1 MSPSAQASAAQVS
14 TDMARASERQP
25 SAPPPDEAP
34 ATAAT
39 AGLASDAAWSAISA
53 NTLLAVIGGILA
65 LLGSVIVALLIYTLD
80 TVNDRFAAINDR
92 FAAIDHRFTTLEN
105 KMEARFAALE
115 EDQDE
120 IVRTLAVLV
129 AILNLREEVDA
140 ALAGEIIGADTLDS
154 NGEPHR
160 P

>member
-1 MSPSAQASAAQVS
+1 MAQAP
-14 TDMARASERQP
+14 ERQP

-39 AGLASDAAWSAISA
+39 AGLTSDAAWSAISA

-65 LLGSVIVALLIYTLD
+65 LLGSAIVALLIYTLD
-80 TVNDRFAAINDR
+80 TVNDRFAAI
-92 FAAIDHRFTTLEN
+92 DHRFTTLEN
-105 KMEARFAALE
+105 RMEARFAAVDARFAALE
-115 EDQDE
+115 EDQEE
-120 IVRTLAVLV
+120 IGRTLAALV

-140 ALAGEIIGADTLDS
+140 ALAGEIIGAGTVDS

>member
-1 MSPSAQASAAQVS
+1 MAQ
-14 TDMARASERQP
+14 ASERQP

-80 TVNDRFAAINDR
+80 TVNDRFAAI
-92 FAAIDHRFTTLEN
+92 DHRFTTLEN

-129 AILNLREEVDA
+129 AILNLRDEVDA
-140 ALAGEIIGADTLDS
+140 ALVGEIIGADTLDS

>member
-1 MSPSAQASAAQVS
+1 MAQAP
-14 TDMARASERQP
+14 EHQP

-39 AGLASDAAWSAISA
+39 AGLASDAAWPAISA
-53 NTLLAVIGGILA
+53 NTLLAVVGGILA
-65 LLGSVIVALLIYTLD
+65 LFGSVIVALLIYTLD
-80 TVNDRFAAINDR
+80 TVNDRFAAIDDR
-92 FAAIDHRFTTLEN
+92 FAAIDNRFTTLENKMETRFAALEN

-120 IVRTLAVLV
+120 IARTLAVLV

-140 ALAGEIIGADTLDS
+140 ALAGEIIDADTLDS
-154 NGEPHR
+154 NEEPPR

>member
-1 MSPSAQASAAQVS
+1 MAQ
-14 TDMARASERQP
+14 EPKRQP

-39 AGLASDAAWSAISA
+39 AGLASDTAWSAISA
-53 NTLLAVIGGILA
+53 NTLLAVIGGVLA

-80 TVNDRFAAINDR
+80 TVNDRFAAIDNRFTALENRMETR
-92 FAAIDHRFTTLEN
+92 FAAMDARFT
-105 KMEARFAALE
+105 ALE

-120 IVRTLAVLV
+120 IARTLAVLV